1 MISKRW
7 PYRVAVLFSGGET
20 PGMNALLRN
29 VVRLG
34 VNRHGA
40 EVIGVKDGYTGLV
53 QVAQGVHSGYSTVD
67 DIEEELARHRGLAGL
82 HRANQNLVIMDHASV
97 SGLLGAGELCWGVRG
112 ARSFVKPT
120 SAGAIELLWNLGVA
134 AVIVCGGEGSLAGA
148 ARLAGETE
156 LRVVG
161 VPATLDNDVPMTEI
175 ALGVD
180 TAANTVTTVLG
191 RLAGTAVHQRRVM
204 VVEVMGRNS
213 GELARMAAPASG
225 VEIVV
230 TPERG
235 PLTMEK
241 IEGIGARLERSLLHG
256 RRHANVLVAEGVR
269 LDRELDRTADAN
281 PTMRLA
287 RELKGYFSRRALF
300 CRTGGAK
307 LRAGVF
313 AARGPALGRRPD
325 PRRPLCRSG
334 LGHDHDAQ

>member
-1 MISKRW
+1 M
-7 PYRVAVLFSGGET
+7 T
-20 PGMNALLRN
+20 
-29 VVRLG
+29 
-34 VNRHGA
+34 
-40 EVIGVKDGYTGLV
+40 
-53 QVAQGVHSGYSTVD
+53 
-67 DIEEELARHRGLAGL
+67 
-82 HRANQNLVIMDHASV
+82 
-97 SGLLGAGELCWGVRG
+97 
-112 ARSFVKPT
+112 
-120 SAGAIELLWNLGVA
+120 

-180 TAANTVTTVLG
+180 TAANTVTTALG

-213 GELARMAAPASG
+213 GELARMAALASG

-287 RELKGYFSRRALF
+287 HELKGYFSRRARYFAGLEVQS
-300 CRTGGAK
+300 CVPGSLQRGGPPSAADRI
-307 LRAGVF
+307 LAAHFAEAAWDTITTPSEGSGVLGVRNGLIHLQDFEVPVDPERAEYF
-313 AARGPALGRRPD
+313 RRFYQLQKD
-325 PRRPLCRSG
+325 VSKR
-334 LGHDHDAQ
+334 